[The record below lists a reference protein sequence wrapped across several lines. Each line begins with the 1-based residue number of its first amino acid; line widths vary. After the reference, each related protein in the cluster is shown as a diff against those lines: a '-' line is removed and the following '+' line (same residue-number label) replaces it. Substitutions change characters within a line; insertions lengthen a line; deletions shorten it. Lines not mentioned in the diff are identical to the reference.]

1 MANLLKRIKNAIAD
15 VLEFQSRIWVVNVYS
30 GPQKGESFI
39 VNEDSFSAPLQWM
52 KRKGYNYS
60 MLQQVETM
68 ERSQIIEFDLDSV
81 KHRLMRVK

>member
-1 MANLLKRIKNAIAD
+1 MANLLKKLKHALSDILD
-15 VLEFQSRIWVVNVYS
+15 FQSRIWVVNVYS

-52 KRKGYNYS
+52 KRKGYTTS
-60 MLQQVETM
+60 MLKQVDTM
-68 ERSQIIEFDLDSV
+68 ERSQVLEFNLESV

>member
-1 MANLLKRIKNAIAD
+1 MSNLLRKIQNALNEF
-15 VLEFQSRIWVVNVYS
+15 LEFQSRIWVVNVYS

-52 KRKGYNYS
+52 KRKGYSTS
-60 MLQQVETM
+60 MLDQVETM
-68 ERSQIIEFDLDSV
+68 KRSQIVEFNLNDV

>member
-1 MANLLKRIKNAIAD
+1 MANLLKKIQNALSE
-15 VLEFQSRIWVVNVYS
+15 VLDFQSRIWVVNVYS

-52 KRKGYNYS
+52 KRKGYNTS

-68 ERSQIIEFDLDSV
+68 ERSQIVEFDLNDV

>member
-1 MANLLKRIKNAIAD
+1 MTNLLKRIKNAVVD
-15 VLEFQSRIWVVNVYS
+15 VLEFQSRIWVVNVYD

-39 VNEDSFSAPLQWM
+39 VNEDAFSAPLQWM
-52 KRKGYNYS
+52 KRKGYSTS

-68 ERSQIIEFDLDSV
+68 ERSQIIEFDLGDV

>member
-1 MANLLKRIKNAIAD
+1 MANLLKKIQNTLSE
-15 VLEFQSRIWVVNVYS
+15 VLDFQSRIWVVNVYG

-52 KRKGYNYS
+52 KRKGYNTA

-68 ERSQIIEFDLDSV
+68 ERSQILEFDLDDV
-81 KHRLMRVK
+81 QHRLMRVK